1 MEAACRWHDGGM
13 EAAHIRCV
21 AAGRLQESKPCGRL
35 CGRILFEGGRE
46 MNIRTG
52 ALAVLAAAI
61 AAVLSVASASAA
73 SAGAVSVTQ
82 HLHNEVIF
90 SDPTVN
96 PCTGAPGTITGTAK
110 TGVFHMTTLANGT
123 FHLTGTAQGTITFIP
138 DNPADASASG
148 HFASWF
154 GENGNLQN
162 GAATSTFNTVLS
174 GSDGS
179 RIGTH
184 EVFHIST
191 SASGG
196 TITFDK
202 PHLTCG

>member
-1 MEAACRWHDGGM
+1 MR
-13 EAAHIRCV
+13 
-21 AAGRLQESKPCGRL
+21 
-35 CGRILFEGGRE
+35 
-46 MNIRTG
+46 IRTG
-52 ALAVLAAAI
+52 AFAVLVAAI
-61 AAVLSVASASAA
+61 VPLLSAA
-73 SAGAVSVTQ
+73 SAGAAGAGAVSFTE
-82 HLHNEVIF
+82 HLNNEVLF
-90 SDPTVN
+90 SDHDVN
-96 PCTGAPGTITGTAK
+96 PCTGATGTVTGTAK

-123 FHLTGTAQGTITFIP
+123 FHLTGTAQGTITFVP

-162 GAATSTFNTVLS
+162 GAATSTFNAVLS

-179 RIGTH
+179 RVGVHDT
-184 EVFHIST
+184 FHMST

-196 TITFDK
+196 SLTFDK